1 MTNDDFAGGELTDD
15 EDNFAD
21 EEYDK
26 SLGLD
31 DNDEAANNAGIQMK
45 NISAK
50 NFEKEISVDKVDTR
64 DATST
69 FDIDEI

>member
-1 MTNDDFAGGELTDD
+1 MTNDDFTSGAMTED
-15 EDNFAD
+15 EDDFGD

-31 DNDEAANNAGIQMK
+31 DNDEGVNNTGIQMK

-50 NFEKEISVDKVDTR
+50 KFSKDISIDTVDTR
-64 DATST
+64 DVK
-69 FDIDEI
+69 FDIDEV